1 MRETQSMTNRLLD
14 LPPLDLLRTFVAVGR
29 RMSITLAAQD
39 LCIVQSAV
47 SRQIQA
53 LETALGC
60 RLFVRGYRSIE
71 FTPEGRHLFR
81 TADPMLEQLGSALG
95 ALRPPAERPCITI
108 TATIGVTALWLLPR
122 LGAFQRGAPDIDVR
136 VAATNRVTDLARDG
150 MDLALRFGPDAAAP
164 QGAVR
169 LFSEILV
176 PVAHPSLG
184 VTAIEDPVQLR
195 RHVLID
201 YDDSSRPWMQ
211 WKHWLRGAGHRSGA
225 SGKGRLLF
233 NQYDQVV
240 QAALAGQG
248 VALGRL
254 ALVGNLLADGK
265 LALATRRPPVTT
277 DHGYWLLER
286 PGAGGRA
293 LSAVRDW
300 ILAESAATNRRQIS
314 GDFPSILSAPA
325 PGIKDDQA

>member
-1 MRETQSMTNRLLD
+1 MPNRLID

-53 LETALGC
+53 LETALAC
-60 RLFVRGYRSIE
+60 RLFVRSYRSIE

-81 TADPMLEQLGSALG
+81 SADPMLEQLGAVT
-95 ALRPPAERPCITI
+95 ATLRPAAERPCITI

-122 LGAFQRGAPDIDVR
+122 LGAFQRSAPDIDVR
-136 VAATNRVTDLARDG
+136 VAATNRVMDLERDG
-150 MDLALRFGPDAAAP
+150 MDLALRFCAEALAP
-164 QGAVR
+164 PGAIR
-169 LFSEILV
+169 LFSEVLV
-176 PVAHPSLG
+176 PVAHPSLE
-184 VTAIEDPVQLR
+184 VTAIEDAAQLR

-201 YDDSSRPWMQ
+201 YDDSSRPWLQ
-211 WKHWLRGAGHRSGA
+211 WKNWLRAAGHKTGA
-225 SGKGRLLF
+225 TGNGRLLF

-254 ALVGNLLADGK
+254 ALVGKLIADGQ
-265 LALATRRPPVTT
+265 LAVATRQPPVTT
-277 DHGYWLLER
+277 DHAYWLLER
-286 PGAGGRA
+286 RGAGSRA

-300 ILAESAATNRRQIS
+300 ILAEAA
-314 GDFPSILSAPA
+314 
-325 PGIKDDQA
+325 QARDAMA

>member
-1 MRETQSMTNRLLD
+1 MPNRLID

-60 RLFVRGYRSIE
+60 RLFERGYRSIE

-81 TADPMLEQLGSALG
+81 SADPMLEQLGAAID
-95 ALRPPAERPCITI
+95 ALRPPGERPCITI

-122 LGAFQRGAPDIDVR
+122 LGAFQRSAPDIDVR
-136 VAATNRVTDLARDG
+136 VAASNRVTDLEREG
-150 MDLALRFGPDAAAP
+150 MDLALRFCPDALAP
-164 QGAVR
+164 PGALR
-169 LFSEILV
+169 LFGEVLT

-184 VTAIEDPVQLR
+184 VTAIEEPAQLR

-211 WKHWLRGAGHRSGA
+211 WKNWLRDAGHKRGVA
-225 SGKGRLLF
+225 GQGRLLF

-254 ALVGNLLADGK
+254 ALVGSLLAGGQ
-265 LALATRRPPVTT
+265 LAPASSRPPVGT

-286 PGAGGRA
+286 RGSGNPA
-293 LSAVRDW
+293 LAAVRDW
-300 ILAESAATNRRQIS
+300 ILAEAAAARAAFDIR
-314 GDFPSILSAPA
+314 
-325 PGIKDDQA
+325 

>member
-1 MRETQSMTNRLLD
+1 MPNRLID

-47 SRQIQA
+47 SRQVQA
-53 LETALGC
+53 LETALTC
-60 RLFVRGYRSIE
+60 RLFVRSHRNIE

-81 TADPMLEQLGSALG
+81 SADPMLEQLSTAIG

-136 VAATNRVTDLARDG
+136 VAATNRVMDLERDG
-150 MDLALRFGPDAAAP
+150 MDLALRYCPDAAAP
-164 QGAVR
+164 AGAVR
-169 LFSEILV
+169 LFGEILM

-184 VTAIEDPVQLR
+184 VTAIEDPAQLR

-201 YDDSSRPWMQ
+201 YDDSSRSWMQ

-225 SGKGRLLF
+225 SGNGRLLF

-254 ALVGNLLADGK
+254 ALVGNLLAEGK
-265 LALATRRPPVTT
+265 LAVASARPPVTT
-277 DHGYWLLER
+277 DHGYWLLQR
-286 PGAGGRA
+286 PGVDSRA
-293 LSAVRDW
+293 LAAVCDW
-300 ILAESAATNRRQIS
+300 ILAEAAATNRRQIS
-314 GDFPSILSAPA
+314 DDIASILTGPT
-325 PGIKDDQA
+325 PT

>member
-1 MRETQSMTNRLLD
+1 
-14 LPPLDLLRTFVAVGR
+14 
-29 RMSITLAAQD
+29 MSITLAAQD

-60 RLFVRGYRSIE
+60 RLFVRAYRSIE
-71 FTPEGRHLFR
+71 FTLEGRHLFR
-81 TADPMLEQLGSALG
+81 TADPMLEQLGG
-95 ALRPPAERPCITI
+95 AIETLRPGGERPCITI

-122 LGAFQRGAPDIDVR
+122 LGAFQRSAPDIDVR
-136 VAATNRVTDLARDG
+136 VAATNRVMDLERDG
-150 MDLALRFGPDAAAP
+150 MDLALRFCPDAQAP
-164 QGAVR
+164 EGAIR
-169 LFSEILV
+169 LFSEVLA

-184 VTAIEDPVQLR
+184 VTAIEDPGQLR

-201 YDDSSRPWMQ
+201 YDDSSRPWLQ
-211 WKHWLRGAGHRSGA
+211 WKRWLRDAGHKAGA
-225 SGKGRLLF
+225 TGNGRLLF
-233 NQYDQVV
+233 NQYDQVA

-254 ALVGNLLADGK
+254 ALVGRLIDEGQ
-265 LALATRRPPVTT
+265 LALASRRPPVTT

-286 PGAGGRA
+286 RGAGSHA

-300 ILAESAATNRRQIS
+300 ILAEAAAARAAMELILRASNKPFRARGPATRRSVEYSTIEGGAAATPPWR
-314 GDFPSILSAPA
+314 FC
-325 PGIKDDQA
+325 

>member
-1 MRETQSMTNRLLD
+1 MPNRLID

-60 RLFVRGYRSIE
+60 RLFVRSYRSIE

-81 TADPMLEQLGSALG
+81 SADPMLEQLGAVI
-95 ALRPPAERPCITI
+95 ATLRPAGERPCITI

-122 LGAFQRGAPDIDVR
+122 LGAFQRSAPDIDVR
-136 VAATNRVTDLARDG
+136 VAATNRVMDLERDG
-150 MDLALRFGPDAAAP
+150 MDLALRFCPDALAP
-164 QGAVR
+164 EGAVR
-169 LFSEILV
+169 LFSEVLV

-184 VTAIEDPVQLR
+184 VTAIEDPAQLR
-195 RHVLID
+195 QHVLID
-201 YDDSSRPWMQ
+201 YDDSSRPWLQ
-211 WKHWLRGAGHRSGA
+211 WKNWLRDAGHKAGA
-225 SGKGRLLF
+225 SGNGRLIF
-233 NQYDQVV
+233 NQYDQVA

-254 ALVGNLLADGK
+254 ALVGSLLAEGQ
-265 LALATRRPPVTT
+265 LVVATSRPPVTT
-277 DHGYWLLER
+277 DHAYWLLER
-286 PGAGGRA
+286 RDASSPA

-300 ILAESAATNRRQIS
+300 ILAEAAAARAAM
-314 GDFPSILSAPA
+314 G
-325 PGIKDDQA
+325 

>member
-1 MRETQSMTNRLLD
+1 MPNRLID

-53 LETALGC
+53 LESMLGC
-60 RLFVRGYRSIE
+60 RLFVRSYRSIE

-81 TADPMLEQLGSALG
+81 SADPMLEQLGSVVS
-95 ALRPPAERPCITI
+95 ALRPAGERPCITI

-122 LGAFQRGAPDIDVR
+122 LGAFQRATPEIDVR
-136 VAATNRVTDLARDG
+136 VAATNRVMDLERDG
-150 MDLALRFGPDAAAP
+150 MDLALRYCPDAQAP
-164 QGAVR
+164 EGAIR
-169 LFSEILV
+169 LFGETLA

-184 VTAIEDPVQLR
+184 VTAIEDAAQLR
-195 RHVLID
+195 EQVLID
-201 YDDSSRPWMQ
+201 YDDSSRPWLM
-211 WKHWLRGAGHRSGA
+211 WKDWLRGAGHKAGA
-225 SGKGRLLF
+225 PRHARLIF

-254 ALVGNLLADGK
+254 ALVGRLLDEGQLT
-265 LALATRRPPVTT
+265 LASSRPPVAT
-277 DHGYWLLER
+277 DYGYWLLVR
-286 PGAGGRA
+286 RDADSAA
-293 LSAVRDW
+293 LRAVRDW
-300 ILAESAATNRRQIS
+300 IVAEAAAQV
-314 GDFPSILSAPA
+314 
-325 PGIKDDQA
+325 

>member
-1 MRETQSMTNRLLD
+1 MPSRLID

-53 LETALGC
+53 LEATLGC
-60 RLFVRGYRSIE
+60 RLFVRAYRSIE

-81 TADPMLEQLGSALG
+81 NADPMLDQLGSVIG
-95 ALRPPAERPCITI
+95 MLRPAAERPCITI

-122 LGAFQRGAPDIDVR
+122 LGGFQRASPDIDVR
-136 VAATNRVTDLARDG
+136 VAATNRVMGLDRDG
-150 MDLALRFGPDAAAP
+150 MDLALRYCPDAAAP
-164 QGAVR
+164 GGAVR
-169 LFSEILV
+169 LFSEILI

-184 VTAIEDPVQLR
+184 VSAIEEPAQLR

-201 YDDSSRPWMQ
+201 YDDSSRPWLQ
-211 WKHWLRGAGHRSGA
+211 WKHWLRGAGHKTGTSGN
-225 SGKGRLLF
+225 GRLLF

-254 ALVGNLLADGK
+254 ALVGNLLAEGK
-265 LALATRRPPVTT
+265 LAVATARPPVTT
-277 DHGYWLLER
+277 DHGYWLLAR
-286 PGAGGRA
+286 PGADSRA
-293 LSAVRDW
+293 LAAVRNW
-300 ILAESAATNRRQIS
+300 ILAEAAATNR
-314 GDFPSILSAPA
+314 
-325 PGIKDDQA
+325 

>member
-1 MRETQSMTNRLLD
+1 MPNRLID
-14 LPPLDLLRTFVAVGR
+14 LPPLDLLRSFVAVGR

-60 RLFVRGYRSIE
+60 RLFVRSYRSIE

-81 TADPMLEQLGSALG
+81 SVDPMLEQLGAVIG
-95 ALRPPAERPCITI
+95 ALRPPGERPCITI

-136 VAATNRVTDLARDG
+136 VAATNRLTDLERDG
-150 MDLALRFGPDAAAP
+150 MDLAVRFCPDAAAP
-164 QGAVR
+164 EEAVR
-169 LFSEILV
+169 LFGEVLT

-184 VTAIEDPVQLR
+184 VTAIEDAAQLR
-195 RHVLID
+195 RQVLID
-201 YDDSSRPWMQ
+201 YDDSSRPWLQ
-211 WKHWLRGAGHRSGA
+211 WKNWLRDAGYKTGA
-225 SGKGRLLF
+225 SGNGRLLF
-233 NQYDQVV
+233 NQYDQVA

-254 ALVGNLLADGK
+254 ALLGNLLAEGQ
-265 LALATRRPPVTT
+265 LAIATRQAPVMT

-286 PGAGGRA
+286 RGAVSGA

-300 ILAESAATNRRQIS
+300 IMAEAASTRAAM
-314 GDFPSILSAPA
+314 G
-325 PGIKDDQA
+325 

>member
-1 MRETQSMTNRLLD
+1 MPNRLID

-53 LETALGC
+53 LETALDC
-60 RLFVRGYRSIE
+60 RLFVRAYRSIE

-81 TADPMLEQLGSALG
+81 SADPMLEQLGSVIGSLQ
-95 ALRPPAERPCITI
+95 PAGERPCITI

-122 LGAFQRGAPDIDVR
+122 LGAFQRRAADIDVR
-136 VAATNRVTDLARDG
+136 VAATNRVMDLERDG
-150 MDLALRFGPDAAAP
+150 MDLALRFCPDALAP
-164 QGAVR
+164 EGAIR
-169 LFSEILV
+169 LFGEVLV

-184 VTAIEDPVQLR
+184 VTAIEDPTQLR
-195 RHVLID
+195 GQVLID

-211 WKHWLRGAGHRSGA
+211 WKNWLRAAGLKKGA
-225 SGKGRLLF
+225 SASASGSGRLLF
-233 NQYDQVV
+233 NQYDQVA

-254 ALVGNLLADGK
+254 ALVGKLLAEGQ
-265 LALATRRPPVTT
+265 LAVASKRPPVAT

-286 PGAGGRA
+286 RGAGSDA
-293 LSAVRDW
+293 LAAVRDW
-300 ILAESAATNRRQIS
+300 ILAEAEATHAAIIRHPGAVQSART
-314 GDFPSILSAPA
+314 LPA
-325 PGIKDDQA
+325 SS

>member
-1 MRETQSMTNRLLD
+1 MPNRLID

-53 LETALGC
+53 LETTLGC
-60 RLFVRGYRSIE
+60 RLFVRAYRSIE

-81 TADPMLEQLGSALG
+81 TAVPMLEQLGGVLG
-95 ALRPPAERPCITI
+95 TLRPPVERPCITV

-122 LGAFQRGAPDIDVR
+122 LGAFQRGAPDVDGR
-136 VAATNRVTDLARDG
+136 VAATNRVMDLERDG
-150 MDLALRFGPDAAAP
+150 MDLALRYCPDAPAP

-176 PVAHPSLG
+176 PVAHPSLE
-184 VTAIEDPVQLR
+184 VTAIEDPAQLR

-201 YDDSSRPWMQ
+201 YDDPSRAWLQ
-211 WKHWLRGAGHRSGA
+211 WKHWLRGAGHKATTAGS
-225 SGKGRLLF
+225 GRLLF

-254 ALVGNLLADGK
+254 ALVANLLAEGK
-265 LALATRRPPVTT
+265 LAVATRRPPVTT

-300 ILAESAATNRRQIS
+300 ILAEAAATNR
-314 GDFPSILSAPA
+314 
-325 PGIKDDQA
+325 

>member
-1 MRETQSMTNRLLD
+1 
-14 LPPLDLLRTFVAVGR
+14 
-29 RMSITLAAQD
+29 MSITLGAQD

-53 LETALGC
+53 LETMLGC
-60 RLFVRGYRSIE
+60 RLFIRSYRSIE

-81 TADPMLEQLGSALG
+81 TADPMLDQLGAAIG
-95 ALRPPAERPCITI
+95 TLRPPAERPCITI

-122 LGAFQRGAPDIDVR
+122 LGAFQRGAPDVDVR
-136 VAATNRVTDLARDG
+136 VAATNRVMDLERDG
-150 MDLALRFGPDAAAP
+150 MDLALRYCPDTAAP
-164 QGAVR
+164 RGALR
-169 LFSEILV
+169 LFGEVLV

-184 VTAIEDPVQLR
+184 VTAIEDPAQLR

-201 YDDSSRPWMQ
+201 YDDPSRPWMQ
-211 WKHWLRGAGHRSGA
+211 WKHWLRGAGHKAAAVGH
-225 SGKGRLLF
+225 GRLLF

-265 LALATRRPPVTT
+265 LALATTRPPVTT
-277 DHGYWLLER
+277 DHGYWLLQG
-286 PGAGGRA
+286 PGADNRA
-293 LSAVRDW
+293 LAAVRDW
-300 ILAESAATNRRQIS
+300 MLAEAATTNRRHIAD
-314 GDFPSILSAPA
+314 GIPSILAVPN
-325 PGIKDDQA
+325 PITKDYQA

>member
-1 MRETQSMTNRLLD
+1 MPNRLID

-53 LETALGC
+53 LETALAC
-60 RLFVRGYRSIE
+60 RLFVRAYRSIE

-81 TADPMLEQLGSALG
+81 SADPMLEQLGAAVD

-122 LGAFQRGAPDIDVR
+122 LGAFQRAAPDIDVR
-136 VAATNRVTDLARDG
+136 VAATNRVMDLDRDG
-150 MDLALRFGPDAAAP
+150 MDLALRYGPDAAAAR
-164 QGAVR
+164 GAVR

-184 VTAIEDPVQLR
+184 VTAIEEPAQLR

-201 YDDSSRPWMQ
+201 YDDSSRPWLQ
-211 WKHWLRGAGHRSGA
+211 WKHWLRGAGNRTPTAGN
-225 SGKGRLLF
+225 GRLLF

-254 ALVGNLLADGK
+254 ALVGNLLAEGK
-265 LALATRRPPVTT
+265 LALATARPPVTT
-277 DHGYWLLER
+277 DHGYWLLDR
-286 PGAGGRA
+286 PGADSPA

-300 ILAESAATNRRQIS
+300 ILAEAAATNRRHIADS
-314 GDFPSILSAPA
+314 IRSILSEQDQTT
-325 PGIKDDQA
+325 KDDQA

>member
-1 MRETQSMTNRLLD
+1 MPNRLID

-60 RLFVRGYRSIE
+60 RLFERGYRSIE

-81 TADPMLEQLGSALG
+81 SADPMLEQLGAAIG
-95 ALRPPAERPCITI
+95 ALRPPGERPCITI

-122 LGAFQRGAPDIDVR
+122 LGAFQRSAPDIDVR
-136 VAATNRVTDLARDG
+136 VAASNRVTDLEREG
-150 MDLALRFGPDAAAP
+150 MDLALRFCPDALAP
-164 QGAVR
+164 PGALR
-169 LFSEILV
+169 LFGEVLT

-184 VTAIEDPVQLR
+184 VTAIEEPAQLR

-211 WKHWLRGAGHRSGA
+211 WKNWLRDAGHKRGA
-225 SGKGRLLF
+225 AGHGRLLF

-254 ALVGNLLADGK
+254 ALVGSLLAGGQ
-265 LALATRRPPVTT
+265 LAPASSRPPVRT

-286 PGAGGRA
+286 RGSGNPA
-293 LSAVRDW
+293 LAAVRDW
-300 ILAESAATNRRQIS
+300 ILAEAAAARAAFDIR
-314 GDFPSILSAPA
+314 
-325 PGIKDDQA
+325 

>member
-1 MRETQSMTNRLLD
+1 MPHRLID

-47 SRQIQA
+47 SRQVQA

-60 RLFVRGYRSIE
+60 RLFVRAYRSIE

-81 TADPMLEQLGSALG
+81 MADPMLEQLGSVIG
-95 ALRPPAERPCITI
+95 TLRPPAERPCITL

-122 LGAFQRGAPDIDVR
+122 LGAFQRAAPDIDVR
-136 VAATNRVTDLARDG
+136 VAATNRVMDLERDG
-150 MDLALRFGPDAAAP
+150 MDLALRYCPDAAAP
-164 QGAVR
+164 DGAVR

-184 VTAIEDPVQLR
+184 VTAIEDPATLR

-201 YDDSSRPWMQ
+201 YDDSSRPWLQ
-211 WKHWLRGAGHRSGA
+211 WKHWLRAAGHKGA
-225 SGKGRLLF
+225 AAGNGRLLF

-254 ALVGNLLADGK
+254 ALVGHLLAEGK
-265 LALATRRPPVTT
+265 LAVATGRPPVTT

-286 PGAGGRA
+286 PGAGSRA

-300 ILAESAATNRRQIS
+300 ILAEAAMTMR
-314 GDFPSILSAPA
+314 DETSIKP
-325 PGIKDDQA
+325 

>member
-1 MRETQSMTNRLLD
+1 MPNRLID

-53 LETALGC
+53 LEAALGC
-60 RLFVRGYRSIE
+60 RLFVRAYRSIE

-81 TADPMLEQLGSALG
+81 SADPMLEQLGA
-95 ALRPPAERPCITI
+95 AIDTLRPPAERPCITI

-122 LGAFQRGAPDIDVR
+122 LGAFQRSAPDIDVR
-136 VAATNRVTDLARDG
+136 VAATNRVMDLERDG
-150 MDLALRFGPDAAAP
+150 MDLALRYCPD
-164 QGAVR
+164 GRRRTVR
-169 LFSEILV
+169 YACSARCSC

-184 VTAIEDPVQLR
+184 VTAIEDPAQLR

-201 YDDSSRPWMQ
+201 YDDPSRPWMQ
-211 WKHWLRGAGHRSGA
+211 WKHWLRGAGHKAAATGH
-225 SGKGRLLF
+225 GRLLF

-254 ALVGNLLADGK
+254 ALVGNLLAEGK
-265 LALATRRPPVTT
+265 LAVATTRPQVAT
-277 DHGYWLLER
+277 DHGYWLLAR
-286 PGAGGRA
+286 SGAGGRA
-293 LSAVRDW
+293 LAAVRDW
-300 ILAESAATNRRQIS
+300 ILAEAAATNRRQIS
-314 GDFPSILSAPA
+314 NDIASILSAPTTR
-325 PGIKDDQA
+325 

>member
-1 MRETQSMTNRLLD
+1 MPNRLID

-53 LETALGC
+53 LETALAC
-60 RLFVRGYRSIE
+60 RLFVRSYRSIE

-81 TADPMLEQLGSALG
+81 SADPMLEQLGAVTAS
-95 ALRPPAERPCITI
+95 LRPAAERPCITI

-122 LGAFQRGAPDIDVR
+122 LGVFQRSAPDIDVR
-136 VAATNRVTDLARDG
+136 VAATNRVTDLERDG
-150 MDLALRFGPDAAAP
+150 MDLALRFCSDVLAP
-164 QGAVR
+164 PGAIR
-169 LFSEILV
+169 LFSEVLV

-184 VTAIEDPVQLR
+184 VTAIDDAAQLR

-201 YDDSSRPWMQ
+201 YDDSSRPWLQ
-211 WKHWLRGAGHRSGA
+211 WKDWLRAAGHKAGA
-225 SGKGRLLF
+225 TGNGRLLF

-248 VALGRL
+248 VAIGRL
-254 ALVGNLLADGK
+254 ALVGKLIADGQ
-265 LALATRRPPVTT
+265 LAVATRQPPVTT
-277 DHGYWLLER
+277 DHAYWLLER
-286 PGAGGRA
+286 RGAGSRA

-300 ILAESAATNRRQIS
+300 ILAEAA
-314 GDFPSILSAPA
+314 
-325 PGIKDDQA
+325 QARDAMA

>member
-1 MRETQSMTNRLLD
+1 MPNRLID

-53 LETALGC
+53 LETALDC
-60 RLFVRGYRSIE
+60 RLFVRAYRSIE

-81 TADPMLEQLGSALG
+81 SADPMLEQLGTVIGSLQ
-95 ALRPPAERPCITI
+95 PAGERPCITI

-122 LGAFQRGAPDIDVR
+122 LGAFQRRAADIDVR
-136 VAATNRVTDLARDG
+136 VAATNRVMDLERDG
-150 MDLALRFGPDAAAP
+150 MDLALRFCPDALAP
-164 QGAVR
+164 AGAIR
-169 LFSEILV
+169 LFGEVLV

-184 VTAIEDPVQLR
+184 VTAIEDPAQLR
-195 RHVLID
+195 RQVLID

-211 WKHWLRGAGHRSGA
+211 WKNWLRDAGHKAGA
-225 SGKGRLLF
+225 SASATRSGRLLF
-233 NQYDQVV
+233 NQYDQVA

-254 ALVGNLLADGK
+254 ALVGKLLAEGQ
-265 LALATRRPPVTT
+265 LAVASKRPPVAT

-286 PGAGGRA
+286 RGAGSSA

-300 ILAESAATNRRQIS
+300 ILAEAEATRA
-314 GDFPSILSAPA
+314 SI
-325 PGIKDDQA
+325 G

>member
-1 MRETQSMTNRLLD
+1 MPNRLID

-60 RLFVRGYRSIE
+60 RLFVRAYRSIE
-71 FTPEGRHLFR
+71 FTLEGRHLFR
-81 TADPMLEQLGSALG
+81 TADPMLEQLGGAIG
-95 ALRPPAERPCITI
+95 ALRPAGERPCITI

-122 LGAFQRGAPDIDVR
+122 LGAFQRSAPDIDVR
-136 VAATNRVTDLARDG
+136 VAATNRVMDLERDG
-150 MDLALRFGPDAAAP
+150 MDLALRFCPDALAP
-164 QGAVR
+164 EGAVR
-169 LFSEILV
+169 LFSEVLA

-184 VTAIEDPVQLR
+184 VTAIEDAGQLR

-201 YDDSSRPWMQ
+201 YDDSSRPWLQ
-211 WKHWLRGAGHRSGA
+211 WKNWLRDAGHKAGA
-225 SGKGRLLF
+225 PGNGRLLF
-233 NQYDQVV
+233 NQYDQVA

-254 ALVGNLLADGK
+254 ALVGKLIAEGQ

-286 PGAGGRA
+286 RGAGSRA
-293 LSAVRDW
+293 LSSVRDW
-300 ILAESAATNRRQIS
+300 ILAEAAS
-314 GDFPSILSAPA
+314 S
-325 PGIKDDQA
+325 QAAMA

>member
-1 MRETQSMTNRLLD
+1 MPNRLID

-47 SRQIQA
+47 SRQVQA
-53 LETALGC
+53 LEAALGH
-60 RLFVRGYRSIE
+60 RLFVRSYRSIE

-81 TADPMLEQLGSALG
+81 TADPMLEQLGAALA

-108 TATIGVTALWLLPR
+108 TATIGVTTLWLLPR

-136 VAATNRVTDLARDG
+136 VAATNRVVDLERDG
-150 MDLALRFGPDAAAP
+150 MDLAVRFCPDAAAP
-164 QGAVR
+164 AGAVR
-169 LFSEILV
+169 LFSEVLV

-184 VTAIEDPVQLR
+184 VTAIEEPAQLR
-195 RHVLID
+195 RQVLID

-211 WKHWLRGAGHRSGA
+211 WKQWLRGAGHKTGA
-225 SGKGRLLF
+225 AGHGRLLF

-254 ALVGNLLADGK
+254 ALIGNLLAEGQ
-265 LALATRRPPVTT
+265 LAVATRRPPVTT

-286 PGAGGRA
+286 RGADSPA
-293 LSAVRDW
+293 LAAVRDW
-300 ILAESAATNRRQIS
+300 ILAEAAA
-314 GDFPSILSAPA
+314 LE
-325 PGIKDDQA
+325 

>member
-1 MRETQSMTNRLLD
+1 MPNRHVRNLPMPSRLID

-53 LETALGC
+53 LEATLGC

-81 TADPMLEQLGSALG
+81 NADPMLEQLGSVIG
-95 ALRPPAERPCITI
+95 MLRPAAERPCITI

-122 LGAFQRGAPDIDVR
+122 LGAFQRASPDIDVR
-136 VAATNRVTDLARDG
+136 VAATNRVMDLDRDG
-150 MDLALRFGPDAAAP
+150 MDLALRYCPDTAAP
-164 QGAVR
+164 GGAVR
-169 LFSEILV
+169 LFSEILI

-184 VTAIEDPVQLR
+184 VSAIEEPAQLR

-201 YDDSSRPWMQ
+201 YDDSSRPWLQ
-211 WKHWLRGAGHRSGA
+211 WKHWLRGAGHKTGTSGN
-225 SGKGRLLF
+225 GRLLF

-254 ALVGNLLADGK
+254 ALVGNLLAEGK
-265 LALATRRPPVTT
+265 LAVATARPPVTT
-277 DHGYWLLER
+277 DLGYWLLTR
-286 PGAGGRA
+286 PGADSRA
-293 LSAVRDW
+293 LAAVRDW
-300 ILAESAATNRRQIS
+300 ILAEAAATNR
-314 GDFPSILSAPA
+314 
-325 PGIKDDQA
+325 